1 LNREAFMALSAAD
14 ADQGRKAM
22 TDRTRSH
29 AYGAL
34 RDSSRRLLKFVESEI
49 ARNDGKP
56 VTLFADQFVIVGSV
70 RIIVPCLL
78 ELTVL
83 GFIERQRFPKRHRIS
98 LSDR

>member
-1 LNREAFMALSAAD
+1 
-14 ADQGRKAM
+14 M

-56 VTLFADQFVIVGSV
+56 VTLFAN
-70 RIIVPCLL
+70 
-78 ELTVL
+78 
-83 GFIERQRFPKRHRIS
+83 
-98 LSDR
+98 